1 MNVTKKN
8 HPIYGE
14 CLFADNGIV
23 EVGVPLE
30 FGIRIGH
37 FSFVG
42 EKNVFFEHPNDMTD
56 FTSEDGWRHHG
67 GHRLWIAPE
76 SEADYCPDNEPI
88 SYEIDGD
95 KIILR
100 QKEDPWLHVLKEI
113 EISFDGATVKLLHRI
128 TNTADEPHTCGL
140 WSISTLV
147 PGGVQYVD
155 LEIRDDGMDP
165 WVRLGAWDY
174 TSYGDP
180 RVKYERD
187 RITFTHLP
195 LDERLKIGIGH
206 PTSPVRYEMDGVVFY
221 KHFEVDRT
229 KTYPDSNMSYET
241 FFSKYML
248 EMESLS
254 PLGTINKGETME
266 HREVLELRRK

>member
-1 MNVTKKN
+1 MNITKKN
-8 HPIYGE
+8 HSICGQ
-14 CLFADNGIV
+14 CLFLDNGIV
-23 EVGVPLE
+23 EIGIPLE
-30 FGIRIGH
+30 YGIRIGH

-56 FTSEDGWRHHG
+56 FTSEEGWRHHG

-76 SEADYCPDNEPI
+76 SEADYYPDNEPI
-88 SYEIDGD
+88 SYEIVGE

-100 QKEDPWLHVLKEI
+100 QEEDPWQKVIKEI
-113 EISFDGATVKLLHRI
+113 EITFDGPRVKLLHRI
-128 TNTADEPHTCGL
+128 TNTADEPRICGI

-147 PGGVQYVD
+147 PGGVQYID
-155 LEIRDDGMDP
+155 LEIRDGGMDP

-180 RVKYERD
+180 RAKYERD
-187 RITFTHLP
+187 KITLTHLP
-195 LDERLKIGIGH
+195 IEEKLKIGIGH
-206 PTSPVRYEMDGVVFY
+206 PVSPVRYELPDVVFKKY
-221 KHFEVDRT
+221 FEVDRE

-266 HREVLELRRK
+266 HAEVLELCRK

>member
-23 EVGVPLE
+23 EIGVPLE

-42 EKNVFFEHPNDMTD
+42 EGNVFFEHPNDMDD
-56 FTSEDGWRHHG
+56 FTSDDGWRHHG

-76 SEADYCPDNEPI
+76 TEGDYYPDNDPI
-88 SYEIDGD
+88 SYEVVGD
-95 KIILR
+95 KLILK
-100 QKEDPWLHVLKEI
+100 QKEDPWQKVLKEI
-113 EISFDGATVKLLHRI
+113 EVTFDGATVKLLHRI
-128 TNTADEPHTCGL
+128 INTADEPRTCGL
-140 WSISTLV
+140 WSISTLS

-155 LEIRDDGMDP
+155 LELRDNGMDP

-180 RVKYERD
+180 RVKFERD
-187 RITFTHLP
+187 LITFTHLP
-195 LDERLKIGIGH
+195 IDARLKMGIGH
-206 PTSPVRYEMDGVVFY
+206 PISPVRYEMEDVVFY
-221 KHFEVDRT
+221 KHFDVDRS
-229 KTYPDSNMSYET
+229 KAYPDSNVSYET

-254 PLGTINKGETME
+254 PLGTINKGEAME
-266 HREVLELRRK
+266 HIEVLELRRK